1 MGRSKGIAAC
11 QNNSGPSPAVFGF
24 RISGS
29 AGLRSARLCGSLAL
43 DALATADAH
52 DPAVLKRGLS
62 WRLQATRDGTHFPPL
77 SHWPV
82 LLQALVF
89 RGALPHHFL
98 RLCLRAPSWQVGLSI
113 TRVCEAL
120 PISPNFPHG

>member
-62 WRLQATRDGTHFPPL
+62 WRLQATRDGTHFPP
-77 SHWPV
+77 S
-82 LLQALVF
+82 AI
-89 RGALPHHFL
+89 
-98 RLCLRAPSWQVGLSI
+98 GLYYSKLWYS
-113 TRVCEAL
+113 EAL
-120 PISPNFPHG
+120 YPIIFSAPAFARLAGKLG